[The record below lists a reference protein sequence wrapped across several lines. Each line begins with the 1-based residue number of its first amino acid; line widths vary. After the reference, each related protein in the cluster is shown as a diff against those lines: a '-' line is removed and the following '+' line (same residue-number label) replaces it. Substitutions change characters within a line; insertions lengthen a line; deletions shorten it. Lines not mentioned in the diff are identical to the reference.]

1 MRGGGRDA
9 SGWGT
14 GEVGE
19 GTTAIVELPNP
30 RHNVD
35 NALTHIPNGMHAN
48 NACSGMREL
57 LNCIS

>member
-19 GTTAIVELPNP
+19 GTTAIVEWPNP
-30 RHNVD
+30 RHNVG